1 MKNKNYQVLLILG
14 SSLEDGNIAIQKA
27 NISLSKYFYVKK
39 QTDIFL
45 TEAFG
50 VNYTDKFFNQAV
62 IVESELSPKK
72 IIARISR
79 IEKSLGQKRKDQLWG
94 RRIIDIDVIYIENL
108 VYYDSY
114 IQIPHEGIYDRPYIK
129 QLIKKIGWNYEKF

>member
-1 MKNKNYQVLLILG
+1 LQQKPDNKFCKEYYNEVAYHIDDYYKNSRLG
-14 SSLEDGNIAIQKA
+14 KSTLENDQWKDN
-27 NISLSKYFYVKK
+27 LSKLLY
-39 QTDIFL
+39 
-45 TEAFG
+45 AA
-50 VNYTDKFFNQAV
+50 YTDKFFNQAV
-62 IVESELSPKK
+62 IIESELSPKK

-94 RRIIDIDVIYIENL
+94 KRIIDIDVIYIENL

-129 QLIKKIGWNYEKF
+129 QLIKKVGWNYEKF